1 MAETPVQQRIDAVP
15 PTAKG
20 PSRPSVLPSQVRL
33 TPQTPTPLAATRS
46 IPQVTRIARLGRL
59 TTSSQSPASTNPLAA
74 QTNISQFIV
83 PDRVSTTRVLLQET
97 QSCVQK
103 FSTRMDGLAKG
114 VEQHLREVELCK
126 KAIELSGEK
135 AVAEMGDIGGVF
147 ICVLYSPRR
156 SQRLLR

>member
-1 MAETPVQQRIDAVP
+1 M
-15 PTAKG
+15 
-20 PSRPSVLPSQVRL
+20 
-33 TPQTPTPLAATRS
+33 
-46 IPQVTRIARLGRL
+46 
-59 TTSSQSPASTNPLAA
+59 
-74 QTNISQFIV
+74 
-83 PDRVSTTRVLLQET
+83 
-97 QSCVQK
+97 QK